1 MKKMISFVL
10 VALMLLT
17 FLVGCH
23 AYRRTDHG
31 AVRHYDG
38 NTAAREHAYRRDGAV
53 PDRGVRDTTRSPS
66 IYNYDRT
73 DRYHHYR
80 NDGMVTDRDGLIG
93 NGNFADRPA
102 PAVRDGV
109 RDGARTTVPFQREGT
124 VSGVAIPSTVPTATP
139 APTTTPATR

>member
-23 AYRRTDHG
+23 AYRRADYG
-31 AVRHYDG
+31 VRHHDG
-38 NTAAREHAYRRDGAV
+38 NMTTRGHVYRHDGV
-53 PDRGVRDTTRSPS
+53 TPDRNVRDTNRSPS

-93 NGNFADRPA
+93 NGSFADRPA

-109 RDGARTTVPFQREGT
+109 RDGVRTTVPYQREGT

-139 APTTTPATR
+139 TPAPTTPAR